1 MNERVNLD
9 DLTLYPGLD
18 PQGMLAHLHNFPD
31 MSQQAWDL
39 ALKFRLPQAYSRV
52 SKVVVLGMGGSGI
65 GGDLVKSLASAESP
79 IPIFTCREYDLP
91 AYVDDRTLVIASSYS
106 GATEETLTAFGQAL
120 KKRCPKLVVTTGG
133 QLKDLAA
140 AHGVPVFSYDYRAQ
154 PRAVLPYSFFPL
166 LGILAGLKIIPDQ
179 IMAVAE
185 GVAALRKLALEIN
198 ETVPEGK
205 NPAKQLAGRIFGK
218 LVVIYGGDITG
229 NVAQRWKGQFN
240 ENAKNL
246 AYYETFSELNHN
258 SVVGYSFPQ
267 QMPAQT
273 MVVLLMSDWLH
284 ERIKLRYGITEEL
297 LRRAGFDFAEIKGRG
312 AGRLA
317 QMLTLVLFGDYVSYY
332 LALLNRADP
341 TPVTSID
348 YLKGRLAKGE

>member
-1 MNERVNLD
+1 MSDGVNLD
-9 DLTLYPGLD
+9 DLTLYPALD
-18 PQGMLAHLHNFPD
+18 PQGMLVHLHNFPD

-39 ALKFRLPQAYSRV
+39 GSKFKLPQGYSHV
-52 SKVVVLGMGGSGI
+52 NKIAVLGMGGSGI
-65 GGDLVKSLASAESP
+65 GGDLVKSLVSAESP
-79 IPIFTCREYDLP
+79 IPIFTCRDYDLP

-106 GATEETLTAFGQAL
+106 GATEETLAAFEQAL
-120 KKRCPKLVVTTGG
+120 EKKCPKLVITTGG
-133 QLKDLAA
+133 RLKDLAA
-140 AHGVPVFSYDYRAQ
+140 AHDVPIFSYDYRAQ

-185 GVAALRKLALEIN
+185 ALEALRKMASEIG
-198 ETVPEGK
+198 ETSPEGR

-218 LVVIYGGDITG
+218 LVVIYGGGITRD
-229 NVAQRWKGQFN
+229 VAQRWKGQFN
-240 ENAKNL
+240 ENSKNL
-246 AYYETFSELNHN
+246 AFYETFSELNHN
-258 SVVGYSFPQ
+258 SVVGYSFPK

-273 MVVLLMSDWLH
+273 LVVLLASDWLH

-297 LRRAGFDFAEIKGRG
+297 LRRAGFDFAEVKGRG
-312 AGRLA
+312 VGRLA

-332 LALLNRADP
+332 LALLNRTDP